1 MSREIVI
8 VARNTG
14 GARVSLMVE
23 GSRVGMKAQE
33 FKPSFDS
40 GYLNALELV
49 TLTLEQAVEHNI
61 SDITIFTLGNVAN
74 AIARYYKTKSAVEIL
89 KLDEEEEMNKVFE
102 LFVKNKNGKMSEE
115 EQELWSRFIPAEY
128 ACAKAGLI
136 KTIRNVYSGE
146 YLEKMEK
153 DIEELEA
160 EAKEKGIR
168 PRFGQRERFKKRI
181 TLAHRKA
188 WELVP
193 EASHAEEY
201 FEIEDVF

>member
-1 MSREIVI
+1 MSKEVII

-14 GARVSLMVE
+14 GARVSLTVN
-23 GSRVGMKAQE
+23 GARVGMKAQE
-33 FKPSFDS
+33 FEPSYES

-61 SDITIFTLGNVAN
+61 GDITIFTLSNVAN
-74 AIARYYKTKSAVEIL
+74 AVNRYYKTKSAVKLL
-89 KLDEEEEMNKVFE
+89 KLGSEEEMQKVFE
-102 LFVKNKNGKMSEE
+102 LFVKNKGSEMSEE

-128 ACAKAGLI
+128 ACAESGLV
-136 KTIRNVYSGE
+136 KTIRNVYSQS
-146 YLEKMEK
+146 YLDKMEK

-168 PRFGQRERFKKRI
+168 PRYGQREHFKKRI

-193 EASHAEEY
+193 EAPLEEY